1 MAIIN
6 NNQSVLSELLMQQGM
21 QQLQK
26 ARQGGLLGGG
36 QNLNYGL
43 LGALQGI
50 QPFMGY
56 TKTPVSA
63 GQVLAG
69 AGAGYMSGKQL
80 GQQQTMSDIMNTLK
94 LSEMIR
100 PPKPTGRDQKIEG
113 LVQRGVPYNKAVDI
127 VDNNLKIEYN
137 QDTKTFSVFN
147 PTTNKIET
155 FGGPVS
161 NGGTYLSQDASQIT
175 QAIEEGQKEYKPSL
189 LPQDLTPQQ
198 VKEFKQTIT
207 DVEQIVPTLEEIIGD
222 VKNTFGLGAMFEKIK
237 TSAAGL
243 TPDFIDK
250 FLVNPDVVKARQ
262 KYLTFKKE
270 ITKTFV
276 NNPRIPVAE
285 QQLVQ
290 NLLPDESSIF
300 QDPNAAAIALQ
311 QVQDVIEGYKNKS
324 QTQLGMA
331 TDSESKITGTG
342 SQIDPFY
349 PKSEN
354 DIANYQSGQYF
365 YWNGELRRR
374 K

>member
-1 MAIIN
+1 MGIIN
-6 NNQSVLSELLMQQGM
+6 NNQSVLSDLLTQQGM

-26 ARQGGLLGGG
+26 AQQGGLLGGG
-36 QNLNYGL
+36 QNINYGL

-63 GQVLAG
+63 GQILAG
-69 AGAGYMSGKQL
+69 TGAGYMSGKQL
-80 GQQQTMSDIMNTLK
+80 GQQQTMSDIMNTFK
-94 LSEMIR
+94 LAEMIK
-100 PPKPTGRDQKIEG
+100 PPQPTGRDSKIEG

-137 QDTKTFSVFN
+137 SDTKVFSVFN
-147 PTTNKIET
+147 PATNTIET

-175 QAIEEGQKEYKPSL
+175 QAIKEGQEEYKPSL
-189 LPQDLTPQQ
+189 APKDLTKEQI
-198 VKEFKQTIT
+198 KEFSSTIT
-207 DVEQIVPTLEEIIGD
+207 DVEQITPTLREIIGD
-222 VKNTFGLGAMFEKIK
+222 VKNTFGLGVQFQKLK
-237 TSAAGL
+237 TGAAGI
-243 TPDFIDK
+243 TPDFLDK

-300 QDPNAAAIALQ
+300 QDPNAAAIALE
-311 QVQDVIEGYKNKS
+311 QVYDVIEGYKNKA

-331 TDSESKITGTG
+331 TEKEVKTKGTG